1 MWKISGIAQV
11 TRYLDQIAP
20 DGAFDS
26 LETERLWDEA
36 CALPGDRFENWYRL
50 KPPVGGQHRAA
61 QKQKQPAQEFAR

>member
-1 MWKISGIAQV
+1 MRSDAMF
-11 TRYLDQIAP
+11 LDRWAP
-20 DGAFDS
+20 DGAFSSD
-26 LETERLWDEA
+26 EMERLWDEA